1 VPEEQD
7 DPAAPPADP
16 EITMAAGRRRHGERL
31 PALFFVASIL
41 AGLGLAVVYALGG
54 QTQWEGAL
62 LAVALCGFGA
72 GLVLWAK
79 RFMPAGPE
87 IEDRGRLASSDDDV
101 AAFKEDFDVGEYQL
115 ERRSLL
121 TKLMVGAGAA
131 LGLAALFPLQSLG
144 PRPGSWMTRSPFQK
158 GTRLVDE
165 QGVPVTP
172 DRLKQDGILTVFP
185 EGDLDDEYAQT
196 VLIRFDPS
204 KDFVPR
210 SGREDWTV
218 DDLVA
223 YSKVCTHA
231 GCPVGLY
238 EAQFGTLLCPCHQS
252 TFDVYDGARPVFG
265 PAAVSLPQLPLAVDD
280 DGNLISSG
288 PFSGP
293 VGPEFWDQK
302 LLWEDDPE

>member
-1 VPEEQD
+1 VAEP
-7 DPAAPPADP
+7 DPASEATLGAP
-16 EITMAAGRRRHGERL
+16 RRRHGERL
-31 PALFFVASIL
+31 PALFFVLSIL
-41 AGLGLAVVYALGG
+41 AGIGLAVVYAAGG
-54 QTQWEGAL
+54 QTQLEGAFL
-62 LAVALCGFGA
+62 FVALCGFGA

-87 IEDRGRLASSDDDV
+87 IEPRGELASTEEDV
-101 AAFKEDFDVGEYQL
+101 AAFKRDFDVGEYQL

-121 TKLMVGAGAA
+121 TKLMIGAGAA
-131 LGLAALFPLQSLG
+131 LGLAALFPIQSLG
-144 PRPGSWMTRSPFQK
+144 PRPGSWMTRSPFQR

-165 QGVPVTP
+165 NGVPISP
-172 DRLKQDGILTVFP
+172 DRLKQNGVLTVFP

-196 VLIRFDPS
+196 MLIRYDPS
-204 KDFVPR
+204 KEFTPR
-210 SGREDWTV
+210 EGRDDWTV
-218 DDLVA
+218 DNLVA

-265 PAAVSLPQLPLAVDD
+265 PASTSLPQLPLAVDE
-280 DGNLISSG
+280 DGFLISSG

-293 VGPEFWDQK
+293 VGPEFWNQQ
-302 LLWEDDPE
+302 LLWEDGEQ

>member
-1 VPEEQD
+1 MPD
-7 DPAAPPADP
+7 DERDP
-16 EITMAAGRRRHGERL
+16 ETTLAAGRRRHGERL
-31 PALFFVASIL
+31 PALFFVASIA

-54 QTQWEGAL
+54 QAQLEGAF
-62 LAVALCGFGA
+62 LAVALCSFGA

-79 RFMPAGPE
+79 RFMPEGPE
-87 IEDRGRLASSDDDV
+87 IEDRGPLASSVEDV

-121 TKLMVGAGAA
+121 TKLMIGAGAA
-131 LGLAALFPLQSLG
+131 LGLAAIFPIQSLG
-144 PRPGSWMTRSPFQK
+144 PRPGSWMTRSPFQR
-158 GTRLVDE
+158 GTRLVDGTG
-165 QGVPVTP
+165 QPVAP

-185 EGDLDDEYAQT
+185 EGQLDDEYAQT
-196 VLIRFDPS
+196 VLIHYDPAHG
-204 KDFVPR
+204 FVPR
-210 SGREDWTV
+210 PGREGWTV

-238 EAQFGTLLCPCHQS
+238 EAQNGTLLCPCHQS

-265 PAAVSLPQLPLAVDD
+265 PAAVSLPQLPLALDA

-293 VGPEFWDQK
+293 VGPEFWDQN
-302 LLWEDDPE
+302 LLWEDGSG

>member
-1 VPEEQD
+1 VPD
-7 DPAAPPADP
+7 DPRPAEDAPDDP
-16 EITMAAGRRRHGERL
+16 ETTLAAGRRRHGERL

-41 AGLGLAVVYALGG
+41 GGVALAVVYALGG
-54 QTQWEGAL
+54 QPQLEGAF
-62 LAVALCGFGA
+62 LAVALCGFGG

-87 IEDRGRLASSDDDV
+87 IEERGELASSEDDV

-131 LGLAALFPLQSLG
+131 LGLAAIFPIQSLG
-144 PRPGSWMTRSPFQK
+144 PRPGPWMTRSPFQP
-158 GTRLVDE
+158 GTRLVDGAG
-165 QGVPVTP
+165 QTVGP
-172 DRLKQDGILTVFP
+172 DRLKENGILTVFP
-185 EGDLDDEYAQT
+185 EGQLDDEYAQT
-196 VLIRFDPS
+196 VLIHYDPAN
-204 KDFVPR
+204 DFIPR
-210 SGREDWTV
+210 PGSEDWTV
-218 DDLVA
+218 ENLVA

-238 EAQFGTLLCPCHQS
+238 EAQNGTLLCPCHQS

-265 PAAVSLPQLPLAVDD
+265 PAAVSLPQLPLGLDA
-280 DGNLISSG
+280 DGNLMSTG

-293 VGPEFWDQK
+293 VGPEFWDQN
-302 LLWEDDPE
+302 LLWEDGS